1 MSGPPA
7 IEVTDAEG
15 ADGGV
20 VLRGIL
26 DFNEAAVGPSGRR
39 PLSVLV
45 RDPETGAVLGG
56 LTGRTDKGWLFI
68 ELFHLPEALRGG
80 GLGAA
85 LLARAEAE
93 ARARG
98 CVGAW
103 LDSYSFQAPAFYR
116 RQGYTEFGHV
126 PDNPPGHTRHFFRKV
141 FAPG

>member
-26 DFNEAAVGPSGRR
+26 AFNEAAVGPSGRR

-141 FAPG
+141 FPPG